1 MQLHSAILAQSR
13 GTSIDIGA
21 QASAFLDA
29 LFTPTGFALTTLGVA
44 TLGVLLVSRVG
55 TRFVAAFAIFLLTMM
70 RTDSKW
76 VDNTLI
82 QPFET
87 IRNYSRPIAL
97 ALLIIIAIRS
107 LAFSRVGRQ
116 RMLIAPA
123 ALFLVYQLLFMS
135 MIGVFVDPVRALFA
149 VVCYVAVIAGF
160 VFGLP
165 ALMEEE
171 QDSQSLLKVF
181 ALAGLM
187 FIGANILQL
196 GGGYYNAV
204 LQGRLAGISGN
215 AQQLAAVCCGF
226 IAVGC
231 FFFASSEAGSWR
243 KLFAGIALGIL
254 GLFVLWSGSRT
265 GAVCATV
272 TVLAFFRARVG
283 RLALLGIIGGG
294 TFAVAVSVYSDSLE
308 IVERFLR
315 GGDTRSEVWAS
326 AIADFVDS
334 PIFGQLPLTADD
346 GLNFVESTYLRT
358 LALMGSI
365 GGLALLAVV
374 VAWITCTI
382 RVWRMGRA
390 VPSLALHADF
400 FIAATA
406 FLLLANAAEGFMMG
420 VLTFFIPF
428 IYAIFAMGAYVLDV
442 GQRELSAEDEQPE
455 SLGHDE
461 DDHFEHD
468 AHDPEREHAAAV
480 AQSALRDMSR

>member
-1 MQLHSAILAQSR
+1 MQLLPAILAQAR

-29 LFTPTGFALTTLGVA
+29 LFTPAGFAVAVFGTA
-44 TLGVLLVSRVG
+44 TLGVLLVSRSG
-55 TRFVAAFAIFLLTMM
+55 TRLIAAFTIFLLSMM

-97 ALLIIIAIRS
+97 ALLIIVAIRS

-116 RMLIAPA
+116 KMLMTPA
-123 ALFLVYQLLFMS
+123 ALFLVYQLLFIS
-135 MIGVFVDPVRALFA
+135 MIGVFVDPVRAGFA
-149 VVCYVAVIAGF
+149 VICYLAALTAF
-160 VFGLP
+160 TFGLP
-165 ALMEEE
+165 ALMDEE

-187 FIGANILQL
+187 FIGANLLQL

-204 LQGRLAGISGN
+204 LQGRLAGIAGN
-215 AQQLAAVCCGF
+215 AQQMAAVCCAF

-231 FFFASSEAGSWR
+231 FFFASSESGSWR
-243 KLFAGIALGIL
+243 KWFAGVALGIL

-283 RLALLGIIGGG
+283 RLALLGIVGGG
-294 TFAVAVSVYSDSLE
+294 TFAVAVSVYSDSLD
-308 IVERFLR
+308 IVERFFR

-334 PIFGQLPLTADD
+334 PIFGQLPITADD
-346 GLNFVESTYLRT
+346 GINFVESTYLRT

-365 GGLALLAVV
+365 GGIVLFTVMFSWVSSAV
-374 VAWITCTI
+374 

-406 FLLLANAAEGFMMG
+406 FFVLANAAEGFMMG

-428 IYAIFAMGAYVLDV
+428 IYAIFAMGAYVLDA
-442 GQRELSAEDEQPE
+442 GEREIEAQDEQQ
-455 SLGHDE
+455 DE
-461 DDHFEHD
+461 LLLTDDGADDHPD
-468 AHDPEREHAAAV
+468 SDPGPHPGVETVRSTSGGAA
-480 AQSALRDMSR
+480 R